1 MILESIK
8 GGANPDSIIIEQ
20 GEVGAFFALDDSLK
34 AYFSYK
40 PEPMTVMPGQCL
52 TIFNAQKDTEF
63 KLSGNSGY
71 GLKIGFDQ
79 LHQSLGK
86 DVGWTGQA
94 LAAQR
99 YYNIENF
106 HPMIREI
113 LNDWER
119 VDLSPD
125 FEQVFRKGKELELLA
140 LYMNGPASQP
150 HASCPFLQGKG
161 NYEKIVEAKQLL
173 ISKFKDPY
181 TVADLAR
188 AIGANEHQ
196 LKTGFKEV
204 YGTSVNKFFQQHR
217 LQRAKDLLS
226 EDVQINEVAD
236 ELGYGSTSHFID
248 AFKKRY
254 GTTPKKYQSQL

>member
-1 MILESIK
+1 MILERINHNENSEVLTV
-8 GGANPDSIIIEQ
+8 AR
-20 GEVGAFFALDDSLK
+20 GEVAAFFAMDDEIK

-40 PEPMTVMPGQCL
+40 PEPMTVNPGQCL
-52 TIFNAQKDTEF
+52 TIFNAQKNTNF
-63 KLSGNSGY
+63 NLVTRTGY

-94 LAAQR
+94 LEAQR
-99 YYNIENF
+99 YYNIENY

-119 VDLSPD
+119 IDLSPE
-125 FEQVFRKGKELELLA
+125 FEKVFRKGKELELLA

-150 HASCPFLQGKG
+150 HTSCPFLQGKG
-161 NYEKIVEAKQLL
+161 NYEKIVQAKQLL
-173 ISKFKDPY
+173 VSRFKEPF
-181 TVADLAR
+181 TVAELSK

-204 YGTSVNKFFQQHR
+204 YGTSVNRFFQQHR
-217 LQRAKDLLS
+217 LSKAKELLS